1 MKGKLDVRFGMP
13 YVARLRSRVEKP
25 EATLSK
31 ELRDKLQE
39 IIVNVLNA
47 NQLSIKAQF
56 VEFVNSK
63 NFKYKSAAHKAVVL
77 SAVGPIFETVFAK
90 DQDTLNKLVG
100 EEEKD
105 SSEKSDSKDEKEPG
119 KDADKKDLPK
129 KDAASADADSDEFE

>member
-13 YVARLRSRVEKP
+13 YVARLRSRIEKP
-25 EATLSK
+25 DATLSK

-39 IIVNVLNA
+39 IVVNVLNA

-63 NFKYKSAAHKAVVL
+63 NFKYKSAAHKAAVL

-100 EEEKD
+100 EDEKD
-105 SSEKSDSKDEKEPG
+105 SSEKSESKAEAKPG
-119 KDADKKDLPK
+119 KDDAKKDEAP
-129 KDAASADADSDEFE
+129 ADADPDEFE